1 MTGTDINRSGELEV
15 FVRVI
20 ETGGFSAAARSL
32 ELSPSAVS
40 KLVSRLE
47 QRLGTRLLQRSTRQ
61 LQLTPEG
68 CAFYE
73 RGLRVLADLDEA
85 ERCAS
90 AHAEPRGRLRVNAN
104 VPFGHHFLLPLLP
117 GFLAA
122 HPQVGVDVVLTDE
135 VIDLLEQRT
144 DVAVR
149 AGPLKSSSLVARRL
163 GATRMMIVAA
173 PVYLARHGMPQ
184 SADALQAHNRLDIAH
199 PRAQS
204 GWPLVVDGER
214 QVVQTGG
221 SARASD
227 GEALRRLVL
236 GGVGLARLAAFQVQ
250 ADVAAG
256 RLLPVL
262 EQANPGDLEEVHAVF
277 QGQGGYLPLRVRAL
291 LDYLM
296 THVDLAKPLG

>member
-1 MTGTDINRSGELEV
+1 MGGTDINRSGELEV

-173 PVYLARHGMPQ
+173 PAYVARHGMPQ

-262 EQANPGDLEEVHAVF
+262 ETANPGDLEEVHAVF

-296 THVDLAKPLG
+296 AHVDLAKPLE

>member
-1 MTGTDINRSGELEV
+1 MAGTDINRSGELEV

-144 DVAVR
+144 DVAMR

-173 PVYLARHGMPQ
+173 PAYVARHGMPQ

-262 EQANPGDLEEVHAVF
+262 ETANPGDLEEVHAVF

-296 THVDLAKPLG
+296 AHVDLAKPLG

>member
-1 MTGTDINRSGELEV
+1 MPTPDINRSGQLEI

-20 ETGGFSAAARSL
+20 EAGSFSAAARAL
-32 ELSPSAVS
+32 DMSPSAVS
-40 KLVSRLE
+40 KLVARLE

-90 AHAEPRGRLRVNAN
+90 AHAEPRGRLRVNSN
-104 VPFGHHFLLPLLP
+104 VPFAHHFLLPLLP
-117 GFLAA
+117 AFLER
-122 HPQVGVDVVLTDE
+122 HPQVGVDLMLTDE

-163 GATRMMIVAA
+163 GSTRMMIVAA
-173 PVYLARHGMPQ
+173 PAYAARHGLPG
-184 SADALQAHNRLDIAH
+184 DAAALLEHNRLDIGHA
-199 PRAQS
+199 RAQT
-204 GWPLVVDGER
+204 GWPVREQG
-214 QVVQTGG
+214 QVQTVPTGG
-221 SARASD
+221 NARASD

-236 GGVGLARLAAFQVQ
+236 GGAGIARLAAFQVQ

-262 EQANPGDLEEVHAVF
+262 EQANPGDMEDVHAVF
-277 QGQGGYLPLRVRAL
+277 VGQGGYLPLRVRAF
-291 LDYLM
+291 LDFLVEN
-296 THVDLAKPLG
+296 VDLAKPLA

>member
-1 MTGTDINRSGELEV
+1 MAGTDINRSGELEV

-47 QRLGTRLLQRSTRQ
+47 QRLGARLLQRSTRQ

-68 CAFYE
+68 CTFYE

-117 GFLAA
+117 DFLAR
-122 HPQVGVDVVLTDE
+122 HPQVGVDLVLTDE

-149 AGPLKSSSLVARRL
+149 AGPLKNSRLVARLL
-163 GATRMMIVAA
+163 GATPMVIVAA
-173 PVYLARHGMPQ
+173 PAYALRHGLPAT
-184 SADALQAHNRLDIAH
+184 ADALLAHNRLDIGH

-204 GWPLVVDGER
+204 GWPLMVDGQR
-214 QVVQTGG
+214 RVVATQG

-236 GGVGLARLAAFQVQ
+236 GGVGMARLAAFQVQ
-250 ADVAAG
+250 DDIAAG

-262 EQANPGDLEEVHAVF
+262 EHANPGDLEEVHAVF

-291 LDYLM
+291 LDFLVER
-296 THVDLAKPLG
+296 VDLSRPLG

>member
-1 MTGTDINRSGELEV
+1 MAGTDINRSGELEV

-173 PVYLARHGMPQ
+173 PAYLARHGMPQ

-214 QVVQTGG
+214 QVVQTGAVRVPAM
-221 SARASD
+221 ARRCAGWCWGAWDWRAWRRSRCRLM
-227 GEALRRLVL
+227 LRR
-236 GGVGLARLAAFQVQ
+236 GACCRCWSGPIRAIWKRCTRCFRGR
-250 ADVAAG
+250 AG
-256 RLLPVL
+256 TCRC
-262 EQANPGDLEEVHAVF
+262 GC
-277 QGQGGYLPLRVRAL
+277 VRCWI
-291 LDYLM
+291 
-296 THVDLAKPLG
+296 T